1 MIGMTSVLHLLCSRY
16 LYVWSIFPYNLFL
29 LFVAAIAELLDNA
42 VDEVCS
48 IHLNL
53 SCISLKIS

>member
-1 MIGMTSVLHLLCSRY
+1 
-16 LYVWSIFPYNLFL
+16 LF
-29 LFVAAIAELLDNA
+29 FFFAAIAELLDNA

-53 SCISLKIS
+53 SCISLKISCIFSVCFWYMLQIAVIVF